1 MRSNTDLAATDGTSK
16 NHDTDLFKMLA
27 PRPAQSRTAR
37 SDAETSRKP
46 TEMEDAYQLLDS
58 SYHAVLAAPTF
69 GLSPFSL
76 VEAWGDWASHLA
88 VSPGRQQQL
97 ATKAMEKVSR
107 LQSYLGQYL
116 LHGDLTL
123 PCISPLPQDYRFRHP
138 GWRSFPFNLLQQ
150 SFLLTQQ
157 WWHNATQ
164 PMAGVTRQHQRLVE
178 FYARQILDMISPSN
192 SVFTNPEVIE
202 KTFKESGLNLCR
214 GAEHFADD
222 AARLLADEM
231 PAGTE
236 SFKAG
241 VNLATTPGEV
251 VFRNELVELI
261 QYRPAGGSVQ
271 AEPILIVPA
280 WIMKYY
286 ILDLSPEN
294 SLIRYLVQNGFTVFC
309 ISWRNPGRED
319 RDMAFDDYR
328 RLGVMAALD
337 AVVSITECQ
346 RIHAVG
352 YCLGGSLLAIAASAM
367 ARDGDQRFS
376 TVTLFAAQVDFEEP
390 GELGLFTDESQIA
403 LIEDLMRQE
412 GFLDQ
417 RRMAGAFQ
425 MLRSQDLVWSRMVRD
440 YLMGERRPIS
450 DLMAWNADATRMPAR
465 MHSEY
470 LRSLF
475 LNNDLAEGR
484 FKVGGHPV
492 YMEDIEAPV
501 FAVATATDHVAPWRS
516 VFKLTHLL
524 DTEITFVLASGGHN
538 AGIVSE
544 PGHPGRWFQRLVH
557 QLGMPRPDPDEWERR
572 SEKTPGSWWPS
583 WVEWLN
589 ARSTGTVAPPPMGNG
604 GKGYPVLCPA
614 PGTYVLQ
621 K

>member
-1 MRSNTDLAATDGTSK
+1 
-16 NHDTDLFKMLA
+16 
-27 PRPAQSRTAR
+27 
-37 SDAETSRKP
+37 
-46 TEMEDAYQLLDS
+46 
-58 SYHAVLAAPTF
+58 
-69 GLSPFSL
+69 
-76 VEAWGDWASHLA
+76 
-88 VSPGRQQQL
+88 
-97 ATKAMEKVSR
+97 
-107 LQSYLGQYL
+107 L
-116 LHGDLTL
+116 LHGDLTP
-123 PCISPLPQDYRFRHP
+123 PCISPLPQDSRFRHP
-138 GWRSFPFNLLQQ
+138 GWRSFPFNVLQQ

-164 PMAGVTRQHQRLVE
+164 PLAGVTRQHQRLVE

-202 KTFKESGLNLCR
+202 KTFNEFGLNLCR
-214 GAEHFADD
+214 GAEHFAED

-236 SFKAG
+236 SFKTG

-261 QYRPAGGSVQ
+261 QYRPAGGSVH

-294 SLIRYLVQNGFTVFC
+294 SLVRYLVQNGFTVFC
-309 ISWRNPGRED
+309 ISWRNPGKED
-319 RDMAFDDYR
+319 RDLAFDDYR
-328 RLGVMAALD
+328 RLGIMAAID
-337 AVVSITECQ
+337 AVVSITEHP

-376 TVTLFAAQVDFEEP
+376 TITLFAAQVDFEEP

-440 YLMGERRPIS
+440 YLMGERGPMS

-484 FKVGGHPV
+484 STS
-492 YMEDIEAPV
+492 
-501 FAVATATDHVAPWRS
+501 AVTRFISRISRPPSLRS
-516 VFKLTHLL
+516 LPRRTM
-524 DTEITFVLASGGHN
+524 SR
-538 AGIVSE
+538 
-544 PGHPGRWFQRLVH
+544 PGDPSSSSHTCSI
-557 QLGMPRPDPDEWERR
+557 PR
-572 SEKTPGSWWPS
+572 
-583 WVEWLN
+583 
-589 ARSTGTVAPPPMGNG
+589 
-604 GKGYPVLCPA
+604 
-614 PGTYVLQ
+614 
-621 K
+621 